1 MDCCARSTRSCRWKT
16 DVSRNA
22 KSARQ
27 TPTPSQ
33 PSPSL
38 DAGLINSLKPT
49 VRSAFLNI
57 VRNEQATFLNDYLPF
72 WLREEQVAP
81 AGDWR
86 NWLLLGG
93 RGAGKTLAGASW
105 IATNIRLRRSR
116 RVGVIGATFND
127 TRAIMIEGE
136 SGLLKL
142 CAEAKFEPS
151 NRRITFS
158 GGGIATVL

>member
-33 PSPSL
+33 PSQSL

-86 NWLLLGG
+86 IW
-93 RGAGKTLAGASW
+93 RPGAEKIFPL
-105 IATNIRLRRSR
+105 NLRPVYDG
-116 RVGVIGATFND
+116 VGP
-127 TRAIMIEGE
+127 E
-136 SGLLKL
+136 
-142 CAEAKFEPS
+142 
-151 NRRITFS
+151 
-158 GGGIATVL
+158 